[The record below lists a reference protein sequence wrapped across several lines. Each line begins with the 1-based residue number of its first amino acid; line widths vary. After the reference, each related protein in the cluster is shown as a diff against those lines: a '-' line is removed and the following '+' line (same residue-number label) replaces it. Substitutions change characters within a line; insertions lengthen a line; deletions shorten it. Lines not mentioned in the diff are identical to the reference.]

1 MKSKICHFI
10 QKVNTVGFRDFHLLN
25 SGPMSVSEYYGKPG
39 NITDS
44 KGTAFADLRSRIQ
57 RMAQASRRCSS
68 KRNKNAESAFLCI
81 SIIGG
86 RLRSNGDSDIYEQ
99 IDIEET

>member
-10 QKVNTVGFRDFHLLN
+10 QKVKTVGFRGLHLLN
-25 SGPMSVSEYYGKPG
+25 SGPMSVPEYYGKPG
-39 NITDS
+39 NITDP
-44 KGTAFADLRSRIQ
+44 KVAAFMDRRSCIQ
-57 RMAQASRRCSS
+57 RIEQASRRCSS
-68 KRNKNAESAFLCI
+68 KRNKNAESAFLFI